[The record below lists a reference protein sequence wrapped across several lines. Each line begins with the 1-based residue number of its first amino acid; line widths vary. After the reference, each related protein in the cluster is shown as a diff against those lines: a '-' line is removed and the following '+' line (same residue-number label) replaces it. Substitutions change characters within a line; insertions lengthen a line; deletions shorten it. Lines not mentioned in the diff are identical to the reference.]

1 MGSLYANIATVKK
14 HMSDGRNYLFGEY
27 AITTSGWS
35 PIGYEGFVVCNT
47 NIQAEPYN
55 LHCGIMRFAH
65 VQENAE
71 MVLLLVP
78 LKYSYK

>member
-1 MGSLYANIATVKK
+1 MYANIATVKK
-14 HMSDGRNYLFGEY
+14 HMSDGRNYLFGQN
-27 AITTSGWS
+27 AITKSGWS
-35 PIGYEGFVVCNT
+35 PIGYEGFVVCNICNT
-47 NIQAEPYN
+47 NIEAEPYN
-55 LHCGIMRFAH
+55 LHCGIRRFAH